1 MNETVRYNRESYKYQ
16 EESHLKVICNVGVLK
31 WFFNLEKEV
40 YYSILY
46 ITNLWKPRCQ
56 KVFRFHTK
64 QAFCFE
70 SHIGWYFHVQEGTN
84 KSGYKF
90 SSIDFP
96 LMWYFLDSIARY
108 VFHCSSPKSNCS
120 LSRKLFHVKV
130 NFKKIKLTICAHYWF
145 FSQNLFLHF
154 LLKIENLLVNIGQI
168 VSSSLVGHHQRSKYT
183 YSDHDIS
190 HSMFSC
196 WSSEFWARARV
207 Q

>member
-1 MNETVRYNRESYKYQ
+1 MILQLRK
-16 EESHLKVICNVGVLK
+16 K
-31 WFFNLEKEV
+31 V

-70 SHIGWYFHVQEGTN
+70 SHIGWYFHFQRR
-84 KSGYKF
+84 YKQVWLHVF
-90 SSIDFP
+90 SIDFP

-120 LSRKLFHVKV
+120 LSRELFHVKF
-130 NFKKIKLTICAHYWF
+130 NFKKWNWVFLPNIGKFCKKKSF
-145 FSQNLFLHF
+145 FFLP
-154 LLKIENLLVNIGQI
+154 KIDNLLVNIGQI
-168 VSSSLVGHHQRSKYT
+168 VSSSLVGHHQRSKYI

-190 HSMFSC
+190 YSTVSC

>member
-1 MNETVRYNRESYKYQ
+1 M
-16 EESHLKVICNVGVLK
+16 KVICNVGVLK

-40 YYSILY
+40 YYSISY

-84 KSGYKF
+84 KSGYIF

-96 LMWYFLDSIARY
+96 LMWYFLDFIARY

-130 NFKKIKLTICAHYWF
+130 NFKKMKLTICAHYWL

-154 LLKIENLLVNIGQI
+154 LLRIENLLVNIGQI